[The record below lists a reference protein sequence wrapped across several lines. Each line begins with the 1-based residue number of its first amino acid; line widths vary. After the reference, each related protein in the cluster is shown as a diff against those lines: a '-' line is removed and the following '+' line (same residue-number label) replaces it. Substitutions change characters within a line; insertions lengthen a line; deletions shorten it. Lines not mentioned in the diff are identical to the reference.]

1 MPTSHFVITSHTY
14 TINVAD
20 YNEKA
25 QGWFYLLSI
34 DGTVATFE
42 TLTSGIQVLEVSQS
56 NSPGY
61 R

>member
-1 MPTSHFVITSHTY
+1 MSTSQFVATPHTY
-14 TINVAD
+14 TINVSD

-34 DGTVATFE
+34 DGTVVTFE

-56 NSPGY
+56 NSP
-61 R
+61 